1 MEFFTALVMV
11 YQLRNTETELMI
23 WFEDYDTC
31 YEAQYAADDLY
42 HMAQGTQMFCLES
55 DVASRSIAP
64 KLRPK
69 VQSEER
75 L

>member
-1 MEFFTALVMV
+1 MEFFTALVIV

-42 HMAQGTQMFCLES
+42 QLAQGVQMFCLES
-55 DVASRSIAP
+55 DVVSRIIKP
-64 KLRPK
+64 KRRP
-69 VQSEER
+69 E
-75 L
+75 

>member
-1 MEFFTALVMV
+1 MDFFTALVLV
-11 YQLRNTETELMI
+11 YQLRNTETEFMI
-23 WFEDYDTC
+23 WFENYETC

-42 HMAQGTQMFCLES
+42 QLAQGVQMFCLES
-55 DVASRSIAP
+55 DIVSRSIRP
-64 KLRPK
+64 KLKPK